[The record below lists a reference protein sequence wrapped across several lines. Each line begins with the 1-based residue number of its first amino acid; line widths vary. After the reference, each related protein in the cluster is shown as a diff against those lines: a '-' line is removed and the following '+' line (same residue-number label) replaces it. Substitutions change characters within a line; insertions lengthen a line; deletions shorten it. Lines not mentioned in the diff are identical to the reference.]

1 MADYSA
7 PALRGSGSLNDY
19 SFVSGETYTF
29 TLLRPPNNSSETRLS
44 GSGAFTYETV
54 RNVDGFYSQ
63 GAPVYASGTHSNPI
77 DLHSLISSSESGYG
91 NYIFSYILY
100 GVTSSFD
107 WVPNQNVPV
116 GSVYFR
122 CVGDYEMTVLPD
134 STGVSPTPTP
144 TRTVSITP
152 SITPSLTP
160 SISISPSVT
169 PSITPSITISNTPSP
184 SISISPSITP
194 SVTPSISSGLTRSNF
209 LTAQNG
215 KVSDACNSLTTA
227 TSYYLDNFWSNVSI
241 GDHVYLDPGE
251 TQIFNG
257 GGFYYGYRDTSNAQP
272 IGVIQI
278 QSNGKISYIQ
288 SC

>member
-19 SFVSGETYTF
+19 GFVSGETYTF
-29 TLLRPPNNSSETRLS
+29 TLLRPPNSSSETRLS

-54 RNVDGFYSQ
+54 RNTKGFYDQ
-63 GAPVYASGTHSNPI
+63 GAPKYASGTHANPV

-100 GVTSSFD
+100 GETSTFE
-107 WVPNQNVPV
+107 WTPNQNVPV

-144 TRTVSITP
+144 TKTMSVTP
-152 SITPSLTP
+152 SITPSSTP
-160 SISISPSVT
+160 SISISPSLT
-169 PSITPSITISNTPSP
+169 PSITPSITVSNTPSP

-194 SVTPSISSGLTRSNF
+194 TVTPSISSGQTRSNF
-209 LTAQNG
+209 LTSPEG
-215 KVSDACNSLTTA
+215 KVSDACNSVTTV
-227 TSYYLDNFWSNVSI
+227 TSYYLSNFWSSVTI
-241 GDHVYLDPGE
+241 GDIVYTNSGQ

-257 GGFYYGYRDTSNAQP
+257 GGFYYGYSNSSATSP
-272 IGVIQI
+272 VGVVQI
-278 QSNGKISYIQ
+278 ESNGTISYIQ

>member
-54 RNVDGFYSQ
+54 RNTKGFYDQ
-63 GAPVYASGTHSNPI
+63 GAPKYASGTHANPVN
-77 DLHSLISSSESGYG
+77 LHSLISSSESGYG
-91 NYIFSYILY
+91 NYIFSYVLY
-100 GVTSSFD
+100 GVTSSFE
-107 WVPNQNVPV
+107 WTANQNVPV

-122 CVGDYEMTVLPD
+122 CVGDYEMKVLPE

-144 TRTVSITP
+144 TKTI
-152 SITPSLTP
+152 
-160 SISISPSVT
+160 SVT
-169 PSITPSITISNTPSP
+169 PSITPSSTP

-194 SVTPSISSGLTRSNF
+194 SITPSISISNTPSPSITITPSITPTVTPSISSGQTRSNF
-209 LTAQNG
+209 LTTQES

-227 TSYYLDNFWSNVSI
+227 TSYYLNNFWSSVTI
-241 GDHVYLDPGE
+241 GDKVFTDSGQ
-251 TQIFNG
+251 TQPLNG
-257 GGFYYGYRDTSNAQP
+257 GGLYYGYRNTSAAQP
-272 IGVIQI
+272 VGVVQI
-278 QSNGKISYIQ
+278 ESNGTISYIQ